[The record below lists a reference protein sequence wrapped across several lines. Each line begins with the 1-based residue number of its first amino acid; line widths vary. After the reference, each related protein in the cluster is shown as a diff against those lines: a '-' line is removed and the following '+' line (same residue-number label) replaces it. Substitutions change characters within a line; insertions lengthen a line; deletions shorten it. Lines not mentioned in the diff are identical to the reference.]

1 MSRKFNLRQFQTDLS
16 KRIQAAAQAPA
27 QATRLGFQAAGVN
40 WLVPLDEVDE
50 VLPLPEI
57 VATPG
62 AQRWFRGMTNIRG
75 NLYAVTDL
83 SDFLAGTP
91 TPESG
96 DSRLLLVHHKHGVNA
111 ALIIQR
117 SLGLRQ
123 ISQFEKL
130 AQKPQWDCGQASF
143 QESTG
148 STWIEIDLPRLLAN
162 TAFLSV
168 EAQQSF

>member
-16 KRIQAAAQAPA
+16 RRMQVAAQAPA
-27 QATRLGFQAAGVN
+27 QASRLGFQAAGTN
-40 WLVPLDEVDE
+40 WLVSLEEIDEVM
-50 VLPLPEI
+50 PLPEI

-62 AQRWFRGMTNIRG
+62 TTRWFHGVTNIRG

-83 SDFLAGTP
+83 SDFLEGTP
-91 TPESG
+91 TQESA
-96 DSRLLLVHHKHGVNA
+96 DNRLLLVHRKHGVNA

-130 AQKPQWDCGQASF
+130 DQQAKWSCGADIY
-143 QESTG
+143 QESG
-148 STWIEIDLPRLLAN
+148 GPAWIEIDLPRLLVDP
-162 TAFLSV
+162 AFLSV
-168 EAQQSF
+168 EAQ